1 MKRTCKPSS
10 MKVPSQNNSGRG
22 FHQDRFH
29 VQSGMVAPAYNLPGG
44 GTQYNAPVKVDVLL
58 KRGFIIEY

>member
-1 MKRTCKPSS
+1 

-29 VQSGMVAPAYNLPGG
+29 VQSGRVAPAYNLPGG
-44 GTQYNAPVKVDVLL
+44 GTQYIAPVKVDVLL